1 MTQEKL
7 PPELQDP
14 FKDNGFKSINKAI
27 SASLHQVTNGMKGQ
41 RQVYPTKWTRLN

>member
-14 FKDNGFKSINKAI
+14 FKNSGFKSINISI
-27 SASLHQVTNGMKGQ
+27 SASLHQVHDGMQGK
-41 RQVYPTKWTRLN
+41 R